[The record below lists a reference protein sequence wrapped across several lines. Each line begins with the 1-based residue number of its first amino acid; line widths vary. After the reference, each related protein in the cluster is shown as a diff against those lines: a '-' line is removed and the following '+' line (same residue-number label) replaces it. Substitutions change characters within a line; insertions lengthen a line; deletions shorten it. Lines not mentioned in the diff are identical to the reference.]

1 MTETSNPRSWRFHNT
16 VIDVGEVAGLLCSG
30 PTIGS
35 DTRDIAVMFRQGGTL
50 SIKSLPEA
58 IVKDLA
64 DMVDAFLS
72 KR

>member
-1 MTETSNPRSWRFHNT
+1 
-16 VIDVGEVAGLLCSG
+16 VAGLLCSG